1 MFLVDRD
8 NCLKVLRKIH
18 GDSGLEVRKII
29 SEEIKINP
37 QPTNPYY
44 FLCVTRTTC
53 LLFFYTN
60 LT

>member
-37 QPTNPYY
+37 QPTNP
-44 FLCVTRTTC
+44 
-53 LLFFYTN
+53 N
-60 LT
+60 